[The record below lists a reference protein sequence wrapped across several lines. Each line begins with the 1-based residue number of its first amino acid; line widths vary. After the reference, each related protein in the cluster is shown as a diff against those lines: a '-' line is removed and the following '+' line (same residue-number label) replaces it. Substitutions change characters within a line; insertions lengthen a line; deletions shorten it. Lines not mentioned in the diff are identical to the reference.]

1 MVNAKVLFKQAADQ
15 EYDEAQVNLASLY
28 LNNGEMT
35 DEAMLLLKAASQKKN
50 LRAMYMLA
58 SIYSSE
64 VSNQQSCVLAVT
76 VSDNIYFS
84 QRASLRGT
92 P

>member
-1 MVNAKVLFKQAADQ
+1 MVNAKVLFKQAADL

-35 DEAMLLLKAASQKKN
+35 DEAMVLLKAASHKKN

-76 VSDNIYFS
+76 VSDNITF
-84 QRASLRGT
+84 
-92 P
+92 

>member
-1 MVNAKVLFKQAADQ
+1 LVNAKVLFQQAAGS

-28 LNNGEMT
+28 LNTGEMI
-35 DEAMLLLKAASQKKN
+35 DEAMVLLKAASHKKN

-58 SIYSSE
+58 NIYSSE

-76 VSDNIYFS
+76 VSEPFS
-84 QRASLRGT
+84 LIWHTSVAY
-92 P
+92 